1 MSEKHPPRPA
11 GRTVGAAQQ
20 APLDL
25 GYPPVAEKPQ
35 RPNHRAEAAP
45 AGPKSASAG
54 NGTAA
59 GESIFR
65 DPAFMS
71 NRGAAVHRWVPWI
84 AGFSKDFV
92 EDALNRFTN
101 GPGVVLDPFAGV
113 GTTLIE
119 ADLAGHEAVGFEINP
134 YAAFASQ
141 TKLQAHRADI
151 DRLRAAAREFQEF
164 GRKAL
169 AAGTL
174 PRAAPPA
181 GFRTRSPF
189 YGPHVL
195 RKVLLALDFIE
206 RQEDARIADMFRLA
220 FAATMVDYSN
230 YSYEPSLGRKSSVGR
245 PEVQDYPVIET
256 LAAKI
261 AQMADDAA
269 WYRRER
275 RGGGRP
281 DGRVH
286 AESFFHGYEA
296 VAQGSVDLLA
306 TSPPYLNN
314 YHYNRNTRPHLYW
327 LGLCKAPGD
336 LKRLETLNFGTYW
349 QNAREQGQVEIDPTI
364 EDDEIRE
371 TLAAVRGRNPDKGIY
386 GGAGWANY
394 AALYFNDCIKFVRG
408 AKWCLRPGAV
418 ALIVIGNSI
427 LQGVHVPTDR
437 FLAKIAELHGFQVAG
452 IHVPRGARVGNSIV
466 NSSVRAGQAANGHGL
481 YESVVE
487 LRRP

>member
-1 MSEKHPPRPA
+1 MSEKHPRRHATKFA
-11 GRTVGAAQQ
+11 GR
-20 APLDL
+20 
-25 GYPPVAEKPQ
+25 
-35 RPNHRAEAAP
+35 NHDR
-45 AGPKSASAG
+45 SAG
-54 NGTAA
+54 NEASA

-71 NRGAAVHRWVPWI
+71 NRGAPVHRWVPWV

-92 EDALNRFTN
+92 EDALDRFTS

-119 ADLAGHEAVGFEINP
+119 ADLAGHEAIGFEINP

-141 TKLQAHRADI
+141 TKLQAHRVDL
-151 DRLRAAAREFQEF
+151 DRLRAAVGEFRAF
-164 GRKAL
+164 GRRAL
-169 AAGTL
+169 TEGIL
-174 PRAAPPA
+174 PRGAPPA

-189 YGPHVL
+189 YSPHVL
-195 RKVLLALDFIE
+195 RKVLLALDFINK
-206 RQEDARIADMFRLA
+206 QEDARIADMFRLA

-230 YSYEPSLGRKSSVGR
+230 YSYEPSLGRKASVGR

-256 LAAKI
+256 LAAKT
-261 AQMADDAA
+261 AQMADDAD
-269 WYRRER
+269 WYRKKRS
-275 RGGGRP
+275 GSGRP
-281 DGRVH
+281 DGRIH
-286 AESFFHGYEA
+286 SKSFFHGYEA
-296 VAQGSVDLLA
+296 VAEGSVDLLV

-327 LGLCKAPGD
+327 LGLCQTPGD

-349 QNAREQGQVEIDPTI
+349 QNAREQEHVELDPTI
-364 EDDEIRE
+364 GDEEIHR
-371 TLAAVRGRNPDKGIY
+371 TLAEVRGKNPDKGIY

-394 AALYFNDCIKFVRG
+394 AALYFNDCVKFVTG
-408 AKWCLRPGAV
+408 AKWRLRPGAT

-437 FLAKIAELHGFQVAG
+437 FLAKIAEAHGLQVAG
-452 IHVPRGARVGNSIV
+452 IHIPRGARVGNSIV
-466 NSSVRAGQAANGHGL
+466 NSSVRAGKTANGYGL